1 MGRRI
6 VRAPTHTLISPP
18 CPAGPGCS
26 SGGCTSACSPWF
38 SQLASPKDPHPPNL
52 TTKHLLCVL
61 GAVRNICGKPQHF
74 LVLMTSCCVLVPSF
88 RERSSSGASSR
99 SKYLKEPRHIPEAIR
114 ETFKSWT
121 VLYGSRDIFPAILF
135 SSGTGLPG
143 PGLLPLRLPYQCTSS
158 TAFSRVD
165 RNVNVPS
172 RLARNFRIIGKKK
185 QNLSEVSPPPLPNTD
200 NDTSVASSLRKKAI
214 VRIRLFEGKLTPL
227 ANVVASLDIQFSASP
242 H

>member
-1 MGRRI
+1 MDGTTNRSS
-6 VRAPTHTLISPP
+6 PHPHSLSPP

-52 TTKHLLCVL
+52 TTNHLLCVL

-121 VLYGSRDIFPAILF
+121 VLVLCGSRGQFPCHSFFFRNGAAGTWAAAIAA
-135 SSGTGLPG
+135 P
-143 PGLLPLRLPYQCTSS
+143 
-158 TAFSRVD
+158 
-165 RNVNVPS
+165 VPM
-172 RLARNFRIIGKKK
+172 
-185 QNLSEVSPPPLPNTD
+185 
-200 NDTSVASSLRKKAI
+200 
-214 VRIRLFEGKLTPL
+214 
-227 ANVVASLDIQFSASP
+227 

>member
-6 VRAPTHTLISPP
+6 TLSLSPLPGRARLFFRRMYFSV
-18 CPAGPGCS
+18 CPV
-26 SGGCTSACSPWF
+26 WF

-114 ETFKSWT
+114 ETFWFYAVPGTIS
-121 VLYGSRDIFPAILF
+121 LQFFFLPERGCRDLGCCHCGSRTNALAQLHFRASTEMSTFPH
-135 SSGTGLPG
+135 
-143 PGLLPLRLPYQCTSS
+143 
-158 TAFSRVD
+158 D
-165 RNVNVPS
+165 
-172 RLARNFRIIGKKK
+172 
-185 QNLSEVSPPPLPNTD
+185 
-200 NDTSVASSLRKKAI
+200 
-214 VRIRLFEGKLTPL
+214 
-227 ANVVASLDIQFSASP
+227 
-242 H
+242 